1 MLKKTELI
9 SEVTLYHK
17 SLIMNKKYA
26 NAYLCLTILLLLLSS
41 TSLILIY
48 VDYKSEI
55 PIFSSPISHHAP
67 TAWTFIISMLLSF
80 TSLFVFV
87 PVTSVWYFKIH
98 NRIQGHMP
106 FILNTK
112 IIDTC
117 AFIVGGFDL
126 ITAILAALSPIIF
139 GRIEEDYAWY
149 ADTKVILYVIM
160 TSVIFFIWAILIPLL
175 QDKVIEKDNEYF
187 SQYSFFDH
195 TKVNVY
201 LRYLKKIYPK
211 RVKQFNTNIKDKI
224 NLNDIRFTP
233 VHNDEP
239 FSYDTRRVF
248 KNHNSKYGNEWYL
261 IKYCLFIEIYSTIL
275 KEMHEDK
282 ISLKENINKFMK
294 NRDKKKNTEFNNHLL
309 KLIKNKIKKESN

>member
-1 MLKKTELI
+1 MLKKSELLN
-9 SEVTLYHK
+9 EVSLYQK

-26 NAYLCLTILLLLLSS
+26 HAYLWLTVLLLLLSS
-41 TSLILIY
+41 ISLILIY
-48 VDYKSEI
+48 ADYKSEI
-55 PIFSSPISHHAP
+55 PIFNSSADPKGP
-67 TAWTFIISMLLSF
+67 TAWTFIVSMILSF
-80 TSLFVFV
+80 TLLFVFV
-87 PVTSVWYFKIH
+87 PVSSVWYFKIH
-98 NRIQGHMP
+98 NKIQGHMP

-139 GRIEEDYAWY
+139 GRIEEEYAWF

-187 SQYSFFDH
+187 SQYSFFDY
-195 TKVNVY
+195 TKLNVY

-211 RVKQFNTNIKDKI
+211 RVKQFNKSIKNKI

-233 VHNDEP
+233 VHADEP

-248 KNHNSKYGNEWYL
+248 RNHNSKYGSEWFL

-275 KEMHEDK
+275 KEMSEGK
-282 ISLKENINKFMK
+282 MSLKENINKFMR
-294 NRDKKKNTEFNNHLL
+294 NRDKKKNSEFNEHLL
-309 KLIKNKIKKESN
+309 KLIEKKIKKKD